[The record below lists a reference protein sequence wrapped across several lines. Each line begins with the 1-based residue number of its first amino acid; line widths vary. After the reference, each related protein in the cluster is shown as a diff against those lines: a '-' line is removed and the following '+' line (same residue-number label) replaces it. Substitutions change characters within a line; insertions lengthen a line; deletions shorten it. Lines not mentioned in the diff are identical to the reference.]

1 MESSDLGK
9 LARRVTVVP
18 TKGADATPI
27 VVYERKKKRRKGSLV
42 FSGLEKLVRRSMVAQ
57 RAFADSYLQ
66 RHDESNA
73 KKQDG
78 WLREG
83 VYNNARAGRKA
94 VKVMRGL
101 FF

>member
-42 FSGLEKLVRRSMVAQ
+42 FSGLERLVRRTMMAQ

-73 KKQDG
+73 KKADG

-101 FF
+101 LF

>member
-42 FSGLEKLVRRSMVAQ
+42 FSGLERLIRRTMMAQ
-57 RAFADSYLQ
+57 RAYADSYLQ

-73 KKQDG
+73 KKKDG
-78 WLREG
+78 WMREG
-83 VYNNARAGRKA
+83 IYNNARASRKA